1 MNIQLVPQNYTA
13 QIWPQIE
20 HFLEPAQKFGGE
32 DYTLEQV
39 KMFVNM
45 GQWALVIAT
54 DAQNIVGAM
63 TVTLL
68 NEPNNRVA
76 YVTTT
81 GGKMICTEESLVQL
95 KEIMKGLG
103 ATKLQAGGRKSIVRL
118 LQKLGFKERY
128 TVVQTDI

>member
-1 MNIQLVPQNYTA
+1 
-13 QIWPQIE
+13 
-20 HFLEPAQKFGGE
+20 
-32 DYTLEQV
+32 
-39 KMFVNM
+39 MFVNM

-76 YVTTT
+76 YITTT